1 MVSSEQVRA
10 SSVALAALVLC
21 TSALVLAIR
30 FSRSG
35 TGGQYLTSTAVVSSE
50 LVKMCAS
57 VLLLAREQ
65 AADQSSPVRDG
76 KGFAAKLK
84 HDLIDEWK
92 DTAMLGVPGCLYL
105 FQNNIIFIALS
116 HLDAATFQV
125 TYQLKILTT
134 AMFSVLLLGK
144 KLSPNKW
151 LALGLL
157 FTGVALVQLPS
168 SQGKPGK
175 EGGNMFVGLTA
186 VLMACCSSAFAGV
199 YFERIVKKSAG
210 SLWLRNIQLGLFGFV
225 FGLVGCY
232 TNDGD
237 AIASH
242 PDGFFQHYSPG
253 VVRSCSKLHSHNP
266 LLWRC

>member
-1 MVSSEQVRA
+1 MPDDAPHLRLGAINVRA

-30 FSRSG
+30 YSRAS
-35 TGGQYLTSTAVVSSE
+35 TEGGRYLTSTAVVMSE
-50 LVKMCAS
+50 LVKVTAS
-57 VLLLAREQ
+57 VALLAREE
-65 AADQSSPVRDG
+65 AG
-76 KGFAAKLK
+76 KPGGTVSGGASFAAKLK
-84 HDLIDEWK
+84 VDLIDNWR

-144 KLSPNKW
+144 KLSFNKW

-157 FTGVALVQLPS
+157 FAGVALVQMPS
-168 SQGKPGK
+168 ADTKPGP
-175 EGGNMFVGLTA
+175 EGGSMFVGLTA

-210 SLWLRNIQLGLFGFV
+210 SLWLRNIQLGLFG
-225 FGLVGCY
+225 
-232 TNDGD
+232 
-237 AIASH
+237 
-242 PDGFFQHYSPG
+242 
-253 VVRSCSKLHSHNP
+253 
-266 LLWRC
+266 